1 MTNYTSAWWLQVPQQ
16 CSSEFGYVVSAHCH
30 LSQTFSSYPYQ
41 DERGCST
48 PLTALQ
54 LLLPRNPVVK
64 SSKPSEQSDA
74 QLFNA
79 THLGTMILKAQVWV
93 SFCCQLYICATTNC
107 SFFCLEVFNFLPA
120 SPVFHV
126 ARTLPPCTKDT
137 CLEYIKATWN
147 VKKLDGQPEV
157 ENFRKWKFS
166 LPDILK
172 HSNSLIWKADVYST
186 CKMALKILNLLAFQG
201 TAQDFENKQI
211 QIKNVFILLSVDI
224 TRWIL

>member
-1 MTNYTSAWWLQVPQQ
+1 MTPGAPTVQLRVWLCSFCPLPPFPNFLKLSIPGSKRLLYPAHSSA
-16 CSSEFGYVVSAHCH
+16 A
-30 LSQTFSSYPYQ
+30 
-41 DERGCST
+41 
-48 PLTALQ
+48 LTTLN
-54 LLLPRNPVVK
+54 LVVK
-64 SSKPSEQSDA
+64 RSKPSEQSDA
-74 QLFNA
+74 QLFNT
-79 THLGTMILKAQVWV
+79 THLGTIILKAQVWV

-107 SFFCLEVFNFLPA
+107 SFFCLGVFNFLPA
-120 SPVFHV
+120 SSVFHV
-126 ARTLPPCTKDT
+126 ARSLPPHTKDA

-172 HSNSLIWKADVYST
+172 HSNSLIWKAGVYST
-186 CKMALKILNLLAFQG
+186 CKMALKILNLAFQG

-224 TRWIL
+224 TCWIL